1 MSITLSHLSRRIGLL
16 GALTGVALA
25 AGLAASAPA
34 HAATTLRVATVQ
46 CLEET
51 DEVGDDS
58 PYFLVFAASPTN
70 PSATAFGKWGPGGW
84 DAEVASGETY
94 YPNAAIASGVG
105 SGWLLITVMLE
116 EDYDNDL
123 SAGEIT
129 SIGNNMFN
137 QYQISFWKDQA
148 TKISELRNTLRNTT
162 NLYLS
167 NDELVA
173 TASGTASASGS
184 WAQYVGDGGNYRVRY
199 TLP

>member
-1 MSITLSHLSRRIGLL
+1 MSTSLSHLTRRLGML

-25 AGLAASAPA
+25 AGLAVGAPA
-34 HAATTLRVATVQ
+34 QAGTTLRVATVQ
-46 CLEET
+46 CVEET

-58 PYFLVFAASPTN
+58 PYFLVFAASTTN
-70 PSATAFGKWGPGGW
+70 PGATAFGRWGPGGW

-94 YPNAAIASGVG
+94 YPNASIVSGVS
-105 SGWLLITVMLE
+105 SGWLLISVMLE

-129 SIGNNMFN
+129 WIGNNMYN
-137 QYQISFWKDQA
+137 QYQISFWKDAA
-148 TKISELRNTLRNTT
+148 TRNSELRNTLRNTT
-162 NLYLS
+162 NMYLS

-173 TASGTASASGS
+173 TAATTASVSGT
-184 WAQYVGDGGNYRVRY
+184 WATYVGDGGNYKVKY